1 MLDSVIKRI
10 EEQQKGKEGT
20 PVFAV
25 GEQLKDICRKSVK
38 AAEIVLHDL
47 DIPEMSIEKALE
59 KIKAY
64 ADKHHG
70 SNKCFC
76 VDPVTADGIIRKF
89 YGLEDIQ
96 EDTKEADK
104 NGGNTKSKFIDLKDF
119 L

>member
-1 MLDSVIKRI
+1 MLDRLIEKI

-25 GEQLKDICRKSVK
+25 GEQLKDICRNSAK

-47 DIPEMSIEKALE
+47 DIPEMSIAHAAK
-59 KIKAY
+59 KIKEY

-70 SNKCFC
+70 SNRCFC
-76 VDPVTADGIIRKF
+76 VDPITADGIVRKF

-96 EDTKEADK
+96 EDKKEADK
-104 NGGNTKSKFIDLKDF
+104 TETNTKSKFIDLKDF